1 MNKIKITTLYIK
13 LDSLLKLAG
22 SVSTGGEAKNLILDG
37 CVKLNDNVVLERG
50 KKIYRSDII
59 TINDDIK
66 IEVE

>member
-22 SVSTGGEAKNLILDG
+22 IVSTGGEAKNLILDG
-37 CVKLNDNVVLERG
+37 CVKLNNNVVTERG
-50 KKIYRSDII
+50 KKIYRSDIVC
-59 TINDDIK
+59 INDDIK